1 MRIWRGERSE
11 GGLLISSCMR
21 RMREPISCICF
32 ASDRESSPSLLIST
46 DSRRQVPPLY
56 ENSTAGRLLPGEHVV
71 GGADAGRAAAAAA
84 EEEDE
89 EEEEEDEE
97 EDEEDDEEA
106 PVLELSIAPD
116 ELRAAALTSASIA
129 SMRGVRSSTGREGQR
144 KSVES
149 KERKRARHTHEERE
163 ESEKERE
170 MGTDRSQ
177 VKKWTQALL

>member
-84 EEEDE
+84 EEDE

-144 KSVES
+144 KSVE
-149 KERKRARHTHEERE
+149 
-163 ESEKERE
+163 
-170 MGTDRSQ
+170 
-177 VKKWTQALL
+177 